1 MTAAR
6 RRHAPARVTGTRIG
20 LRPAVCGH
28 TSSRTARR
36 RPPTREAWPML
47 NTIIIVLVVVIL
59 ALIAWRLLT
68 SRRV

>member
-6 RRHAPARVTGTRIG
+6 RRHRRRATGTRIG

-28 TSSRTARR
+28 TCSRTARP
-36 RPPTREAWPML
+36 RPPTREASSML